1 MKEILKN
8 TIQNISTL
16 SDSEWDYFSEYW
28 QPFSA
33 KRKEMLTYPNI
44 QEKYL
49 YFVIEGIQRVYYLDE
64 QDREATLVFT
74 YAPSFGGVLDSLML
88 EKPSKYYY
96 ETLTNS
102 QFLRISHTHLLHCMQ
117 KYPNIE
123 FFVRKGITEALS
135 GLLERLV
142 ELQSF
147 SSEEKFRNLLQRSPH
162 IIQLVAHKYLA
173 NYLGIDVS
181 SFSKLFNSIKI

>member
-74 YAPSFGGVLDSLML
+74 YPPSFGGVLDSLML

-102 QFLRISHTHLLHCMQ
+102 QFLRISHTHLLNCMQ

-135 GLLERLV
+135 GLLERLA

>member
-1 MKEILKN
+1 MKELLKK
-8 TIQNISTL
+8 TIQNVYAISE
-16 SDSEWDYFSEYW
+16 DEWNYFSEYW

-33 KRKEMLTYPNI
+33 KRKEIITYPNT

-49 YFVIEGIQRVYYLDE
+49 YFVVDGIQRVYYLDE

-74 YAPSFGGVLDSLML
+74 YSPSFGGVLDSLML
-88 EKPSKYYY
+88 EQPSKYYY
-96 ETLTNS
+96 ETLTSS
-102 QFLRISHTHLLHCMQ
+102 QFLRISHTHLLDCTKKH
-117 KYPNIE
+117 PNIE
-123 FFVRKGITEALS
+123 FFINKGITQALS

-147 SSEEKFRNLLQRSPH
+147 SSEEKFKKLLQRSPH

-181 SFSKLFNSIKI
+181 SFSRLFNSIKI